1 VGGPK
6 LLRYRKS
13 VSNGCNFQEYANDI
27 GGNIQMANME
37 AVYRYGS
44 TDGEVVQRHEVGP
57 DTPLPSVEETITV
70 PGRDGARQIVV
81 TAHFPPHP
89 RLGRG

>member
-1 VGGPK
+1 
-6 LLRYRKS
+6 
-13 VSNGCNFQEYANDI
+13 
-27 GGNIQMANME
+27 MANME

-44 TDGEVVQRHEVGP
+44 TDGEVVHRHEVGP

-81 TAHFPPHP
+81 TAHFPPTLALAEGEP
-89 RLGRG
+89 VRTAYTLLVKDAAQ